1 MFLNGIFGFILVVDR
16 EKNEKFLKNK
26 KIFLIS
32 SSQYHFDKRVL
43 AFSHLDLSVLSNSAK
58 SKISDFFLRKNK
70 FFIFYND
77 IPESKNYNWFGT
89 VSFPEVENYNWFGTV
104 PFHFIM

>member
-77 IPESKNYNWFGT
+77 IPES
-89 VSFPEVENYNWFGTV
+89 ENYNWFGTV
-104 PFHFIM
+104 PFPEVENYNWFVVPYRSIS